1 MLQYCENIVFWRKL
15 YGQIYKK
22 SRRGGGNRVESLKP
36 FGGVCFEMHR
46 GVDAKRQSLL
56 RLGDFDLYKKF
67 VDILSLFK
75 RNILISP
82 LEGEKKFLSELREL
96 RNFREGYNLKY
107 RCRNCN
113 FDRRLYFIKNI
124 NYNSDMLHHDK
135 NNKGRLGIL
144 AQREAGKISC
154 NKLFQHKTELKRIEP
169 LSRISNAHYHSQ
181 RTAPSPRW
189 GEGIDFVIIN
199 NFSDTVFSRFTSHFS
214 HKRAAFTLAE
224 VLITLGIIGIV
235 AALTLPSLIQNY
247 TEKATV
253 AKVKKNYAIISQAYQ
268 MALNEEGAVDTWGL
282 ESYGGAGD
290 ETNILIHLKKYLN
303 LSKYCGVEPLGCWQ
317 TPTYSMDGTVLANL
331 DHHRTVSKAVLSDGT
346 VIATS
351 IGVHSSPWDDTSIWA
366 TYTIDVNGAKKP
378 NMHGKDVFSFYF
390 TKSRVLPYGTQIAY
404 PFDRYCAKNS
414 SESIGCT
421 AWVLYNEN
429 LDYLHCNNLSWSSKT
444 RCK

>member
-1 MLQYCENIVFWRKL
+1 
-15 YGQIYKK
+15 
-22 SRRGGGNRVESLKP
+22 
-36 FGGVCFEMHR
+36 MHR